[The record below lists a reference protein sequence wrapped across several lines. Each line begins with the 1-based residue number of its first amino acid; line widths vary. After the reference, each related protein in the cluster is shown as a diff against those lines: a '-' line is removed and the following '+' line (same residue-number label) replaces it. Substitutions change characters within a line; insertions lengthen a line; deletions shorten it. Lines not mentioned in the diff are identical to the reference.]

1 MLTRC
6 YDNPWIRLSKHL
18 EKLIQLPQVHSR
30 NVTDLNSILDQAEE
44 AVWAL
49 KDLKCPIEHYDN

>member
-6 YDNPWIRLSKHL
+6 YDNPWIQLSKHL

-44 AVWAL
+44 AV
-49 KDLKCPIEHYDN
+49 